1 MSEQDTSEVHGS
13 SIQPTN
19 GNHVQETPKSSNI
32 LRFSLLFIS
41 IIITLLVAPFFL
53 TDNIFNMCVFFATFT
68 TLIFAL
74 TDLII
79 YLSKEPPHPT
89 TIHINST
96 EKENKKTNKN
106 SLSIVAKKLVHH
118 TQQCR
123 VAVSRVMRSTFQTRW
138 LIKIFAIALSFP
150 ASLTLTEHWREIAGK
165 ITAVFEFFIVEN
177 KPLGI
182 SILITTLVILIVF
195 FKNIVATFQKIMAN
209 LTSKYFVFTLASLAI
224 IGALSALLIPSY
236 TSWFREP
243 GYTSAQQD
251 SAKETPAKVQET
263 PTSTPSSTGNKAA
276 EVEQKSTSDLRL
288 HLLYITGGII
298 AILGLIETNR
308 KNSQDHIRQVH
319 AARRDR
325 YIKAVDKLSSK
336 QAPVRLGG
344 VYALVGLVDE
354 WLDDDN
360 IDEETRIKEGQ
371 VIINN
376 LCSYIRSPF
385 LIAEKIEAYESRND
399 FNLLQEYEGA
409 FSSEEYSPQLQSLY
423 ERHKDSGSFKNFQD
437 ITANYAELREE
448 QDVRRAIFVEMSKRS
463 STFIKN
469 EKGAIVPSPST
480 WSVFEFDFSRAP
492 IFYPLNELTIE
503 KGNFSSAKF
512 HTKAEFSRV
521 TFTCNAD
528 FSGTIFTNDAN
539 FIDAT
544 FINNADFN
552 KAIFIGEAKFIGAT
566 PFINAKDFSR
576 VTFTG
581 NTDFNNAEFH
591 SKANFMGAHFA
602 HEANFNEATF
612 TGDVSFHNVIFTGEA
627 KFGGATFT
635 SNADFVEATFKD
647 GVGFYK
653 ATFTNF
659 EPTFIALCWHA
670 RFSAAMNPGDYNFSV
685 TTKSKPINIG
695 TATLL
700 GKSFRIPLSTILFD
714 PDSYDISEP
723 AKQIEDSGG
732 ERRKPFK

>member
-53 TDNIFNMCVFFATFT
+53 TDNIFNIYVFFATFT

-106 SLSIVAKKLVHH
+106 SLSIVAKKVVHH
-118 TQQCR
+118 TRQCR
-123 VAVSRVMRSTFQTRW
+123 VAVSRVMRSIFQTRW
-138 LIKIFAIALSFP
+138 HIKIFAIALSFP

-165 ITAVFEFFIVEN
+165 ITAVFEFFIVDN

-251 SAKETPAKVQET
+251 SAKETPAKAQET
-263 PTSTPSSTGNKAA
+263 PVSTPLPTDNKAA

-325 YIKAVDKLSSK
+325 YIEAVDKLSSE

-360 IDEETRIKEGQ
+360 IDEDTQLKEGQ

-376 LCSYIRSPF
+376 LCSYIRRPF
-385 LIAEKIEAYESRND
+385 SMADKLELFEKQTLSTPPPMIRRKKKV
-399 FNLLQEYEGA
+399 
-409 FSSEEYSPQLQSLY
+409 YSPEILQKINKDKILFKEEKEIRQTIISEIRSRLSRSL
-423 ERHKDSGSFKNFQD
+423 DPSGMP
-437 ITANYAELREE
+437 TPGPW
-448 QDVRRAIFVEMSKRS
+448 SK
-463 STFIKN
+463 
-469 EKGAIVPSPST
+469 
-480 WSVFEFDFSRAP
+480 
-492 IFYPLNELTIE
+492 
-503 KGNFSSAKF
+503 
-512 HTKAEFSRV
+512 
-521 TFTCNAD
+521 FTYN
-528 FSGTIFTNDAN
+528 FSGTFFYPVDFSNSYFGAPIDFGLSNFFEYVNFNSAVFDDDADFYEASFRENSFFEKSIFNADIRFQGAEFTKGTDFSQAIFNGGTDFSKSIFNGSVLFLASFCGYTTFSEATFSQDVQFTGRTFHQEVDFSKSTFKELSI
-539 FIDAT
+539 FIGVFFKGKTLFNDAT
-544 FINNADFN
+544 F
-552 KAIFIGEAKFIGAT
+552 AKSV
-566 PFINAKDFSR
+566 NFS
-576 VTFTG
+576 
-581 NTDFNNAEFH
+581 D
-591 SKANFMGAHFA
+591 
-602 HEANFNEATF
+602 ATF
-612 TGDVSFHNVIFTGEA
+612 AKSVNFSEASFEKH
-627 KFGGATFT
+627 
-635 SNADFVEATFKD
+635 
-647 GVGFYK
+647 
-653 ATFTNF
+653 
-659 EPTFIALCWHA
+659 EPTFVSGDLRA
-670 RFSAAMNPGDYNFSV
+670 RFSACSSQEDYNFSV
-685 TTKSKPINIG
+685 SSGSKPIHTRETKLDDVTRRIPIG
-695 TATLL
+695 TV
-700 GKSFRIPLSTILFD
+700 LFD
-714 PDSYDISEP
+714 PSSPKDENGKYRESPP
-723 AKQIEDSGG
+723 A
-732 ERRKPFK
+732 

>member
-53 TDNIFNMCVFFATFT
+53 TDNIFNICVFFATFT

-106 SLSIVAKKLVHH
+106 SLSIVAKKVVHH
-118 TQQCR
+118 TRQCR
-123 VAVSRVMRSTFQTRW
+123 VAVSRVMRSIFQTRW

-165 ITAVFEFFIVEN
+165 ITAVFEFFIVDN

-251 SAKETPAKVQET
+251 SAKETPAKAQKT
-263 PTSTPSSTGNKAA
+263 PVSTPSPTDNKAA

-319 AARRDR
+319 ATRRDR
-325 YIKAVDKLSSK
+325 YIKAIDKLSSEH
-336 QAPVRLGG
+336 APVRLGG
-344 VYALVGLVDE
+344 VYALAGLVDE

-360 IDEETRIKEGQ
+360 VDRETQVKEGQ
-371 VIINN
+371 IIINN
-376 LCSYIRSPF
+376 LCAYIRSPF
-385 LIAEKIEAYESRND
+385 KLATKAKDLEAVTAPVTYDKE
-399 FNLLQEYEGA
+399 Q
-409 FSSEEYSPQLQSLY
+409 FSADQAL
-423 ERHKDSGSFKNFQD
+423 
-437 ITANYAELREE
+437 LREE
-448 QDVRRAIFVEMSKRS
+448 QNIRRTIFAEMSKRS
-463 STFIKN
+463 STFTKDK
-469 EKGAIVPSPST
+469 KGKLVKIASGT
-480 WSVFEFDFSRAP
+480 WSEFDFDFSQAP
-492 IFYPLNELTIE
+492 IFYPLREVKFTNA
-503 KGNFSSAKF
+503 NFNNAKF
-512 HTKAEFSRV
+512 YGHT
-521 TFTCNAD
+521 
-528 FSGTIFTNDAN
+528 
-539 FIDAT
+539 
-544 FINNADFN
+544 
-552 KAIFIGEAKFIGAT
+552 
-566 PFINAKDFSR
+566 DFSR
-576 VTFTG
+576 SQFYGETNMQHVNFYGPTLFDYTYFHNGLNLSFSHFHMKAGVTSSTVREKGIFCETHFHKEVFFSD
-581 NTDFNNAEFH
+581 TDFLPEGSANFSFTKFHQRTVFNDTNFHGEAIFSAEFM
-591 SKANFMGAHFA
+591 SSTSFEGAYFKVEPNFEYSYFSDIEEH
-602 HEANFNEATF
+602 NFETRKSSPYHIK
-612 TGDVSFHNVIFTGEA
+612 TEA
-627 KFGGATFT
+627 KNHEGKLIKLPVGAGIYT
-635 SNADFVEATFKD
+635 SNVK
-647 GVGFYK
+647 K
-653 ATFTNF
+653 NL
-659 EPTFIALCWHA
+659 P
-670 RFSAAMNPGDYNFSV
+670 SNN
-685 TTKSKPINIG
+685 SKNSPE
-695 TATLL
+695 L
-700 GKSFRIPLSTILFD
+700 
-714 PDSYDISEP
+714 
-723 AKQIEDSGG
+723 
-732 ERRKPFK
+732 